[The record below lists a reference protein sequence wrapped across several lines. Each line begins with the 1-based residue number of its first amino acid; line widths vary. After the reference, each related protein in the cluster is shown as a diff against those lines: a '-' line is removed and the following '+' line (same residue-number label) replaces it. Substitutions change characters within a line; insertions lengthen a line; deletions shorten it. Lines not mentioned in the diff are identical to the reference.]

1 MLVKGQAV
9 ETYSTS
15 TSMGTFTPVSG
26 AASNLLATGTYHDD
40 VSSAVTSI
48 GFNFVMGGTT
58 YTQFSVNSNGNIR
71 LGATAISG
79 LTYSPISGLTAGFI
93 SPMGRDGEVEASGF
107 VRYEVTGTAP
117 NRVLTIEWKDWSPYA
132 NASLMQF
139 QAKLYE
145 TSNNINFVYGPI
157 TLAAGTSSTAQI
169 GLRGG
174 TLTTAFTNRASTI
187 TYFHTQHWNIAGR
200 GASSALTMPLN
211 QANSVFPS
219 SGLTYSF
226 SPSAT
231 STCNPTAVPTVGSIT
246 TTSANFTY
254 TLPGTV
260 TQYQIR
266 YRSECDFNNPS
277 ASSTWTTP
285 TIMGTSPWTL
295 SGLVPGRR
303 YEWQFRASAGSCTS
317 APGAWFNGGQF
328 ITTAGTCTVPSVVSA
343 AYTSTSASITYSA
356 GGVGLEYYFGTGVV
370 PAPSNCTGAPVAS
383 TTVAGTTI
391 TLVSLS
397 PATAYT
403 LYVRRAC
410 GLGDSSN
417 WTAAL
422 AFTTSCL
429 GASVPYNEGF
439 ESAVVP
445 AYPACVT
452 GVSAPTRNTTATGAA
467 PRTGTNFVNIR
478 WTPATT
484 NYLYSA
490 PVTLTG
496 STSYDFAA
504 WYITD
509 GLAGWTSLRIY
520 ANTAPT
526 ITGATL
532 VATAA
537 TPGATVYTQL
547 KGAYIPPS
555 TGDYYLI
562 VQSIHTTVPNDMS
575 IDDISIVVSPPPPT
589 ITSFTPS
596 SGCTGTTSVVIDGTN
611 FTDATAVTFGGTNAL
626 SYIVNSAT
634 QITAVVGSGTSGTI
648 AVTTS
653 GGSVTSGSP
662 ITINTTPGIPTYTGS
677 GTAII
682 PVNTSTTLSVTG
694 GGGTFDWYT
703 TATGGTSIFTG
714 ASYTTPNLCNNTTY
728 YVEENSGSCVS
739 PSRRAITVN
748 VTIPAI
754 TKTPA
759 NGLICSV
766 GGSVSMDA
774 TPLGATS
781 YTWTGGSGLSPT
793 TGATTTATPT
803 VTTAYT
809 LLADYG
815 GGCVASVPANVGVI
829 PGVTVAP
836 TASVAAI
843 CAGNTVTLNANLSS
857 SGFGVA
863 SIPFVFSTIPGTA
876 TTLCTN
882 GVQNVALQSGTL
894 DDGGW
899 STLPI
904 GFTYN
909 YFGNNYTTVNLGTNG
924 VLQFGAYN
932 ATDLGDYTYVGLPN
946 ATEPANIIAAMAS
959 DMDLRTKGTI
969 KYWTEGIS
977 PTRVFIVNWDSMG
990 GYSGTNGY
998 HTMQLKLY
1006 ETTGIVEV
1014 HVALATKPS
1023 AKTIGLQDLSRTIGA
1038 TPPGRNA
1045 FSTTITTPEAWR
1057 FSPPA
1062 AYTYA
1067 WTPGTYL
1074 DNTAIQI
1081 PTVSA
1086 SAPAASYTYNVAVTN
1101 PTTGCSADGD
1111 VSFSIVNTLSPVA
1124 TATPA
1129 ATPIC
1134 SSTNIALAYTPV
1146 VTGATQQW
1154 EVSTDGGGT
1163 WNPITGG
1170 TTATYVTT
1178 QSVTSMYRVVVT
1190 CSASSTSAPTAALVQ
1205 GAATDCYCI
1214 PAYTS
1219 GITAG
1224 DLISQIAIT
1233 GTTLLNNSGIGTTG
1247 PSYTFYGPPI
1257 YTGPSFSAT
1266 LEAGIPYSVNIT
1278 TGSFDGQNLA
1288 AWVDY
1293 NDNGI
1298 FDTTERIGFSTA
1310 ATTTAFE
1317 TTSFTINLAC
1327 PAPYGVHR
1335 MRVRQVWLTAGSSID
1350 PCASYGWGEAED
1362 YLVNVIPPSV
1372 CPPPNT
1378 ITATSVTTT
1387 SAVIGWTAGCTETSW
1402 DIFRTT
1408 STALPTASTAP
1419 TFTNVT
1425 ANPYTLTG
1433 LTAGTTY
1440 RVYVRARCSST
1451 NKSAWIPV
1459 LFNTLLINDGHC
1471 TPIDITPAI
1480 VVASPYAAAGFA
1492 SVNTHLDTTI
1502 ANNTTATFQSPGEPI
1517 GSCGAS
1523 GITNKTLWYKLTTP
1537 FCATPTLLISTN
1549 HPSTDF
1555 DTRLSVY
1562 RRVDPNSCTGGYT
1575 EIGCND
1581 DFVGATSTIT
1591 LTPNSALPTTNQY
1604 APGESVYIQASGYG
1618 AASGNYG
1625 LVIDAEPTVPT
1636 ISSVG
1641 AGSAVADWSA
1651 VLAPTWGSISGAYIQ
1666 WRPVG
1671 APATTAGTWI
1681 YKDASS
1687 TTHTITGL
1695 MPGTAYEVWA
1705 SYVCGNGGRWWSKKA
1720 TFTTNATCTVA
1731 TAPTITS
1738 IAPAPPRD
1746 CRRPSV
1752 TISAPGIEFSSYKIV
1767 RKRGS
1772 TLWYSGS
1779 YAPSASITYVD
1790 SRSLTYGWTYQYYI
1804 VGYCG
1809 TTIAY
1814 TSPMTNY
1821 TACSSARMGDPSAE
1835 ETDVV
1840 YTLPTGEMMYG
1851 LPFNEIAWQMSEGE
1865 GEINL
1870 QTTDANTYFG
1880 REVAKDVVVAKVGA
1894 MSIYPN
1900 PATSEATIS
1909 YTLEKEV
1916 SSMVIRVMDAQ
1927 GKEMMNETITNPE
1940 VSGIYNINLNN
1951 YSAGIY
1957 FVKIQAG
1964 DYTDAKKLVVD
1975 RR

>member
-1 MLVKGQAV
+1 M
-9 ETYSTS
+9 
-15 TSMGTFTPVSG
+15 
-26 AASNLLATGTYHDD
+26 
-40 VSSAVTSI
+40 
-48 GFNFVMGGTT
+48 
-58 YTQFSVNSNGNIR
+58 
-71 LGATAISG
+71 
-79 LTYSPISGLTAGFI
+79 
-93 SPMGRDGEVEASGF
+93 
-107 VRYEVTGTAP
+107 
-117 NRVLTIEWKDWSPYA
+117 
-132 NASLMQF
+132 
-139 QAKLYE
+139 
-145 TSNNINFVYGPI
+145 
-157 TLAAGTSSTAQI
+157 
-169 GLRGG
+169 
-174 TLTTAFTNRASTI
+174 
-187 TYFHTQHWNIAGR
+187 
-200 GASSALTMPLN
+200 
-211 QANSVFPS
+211 
-219 SGLTYSF
+219 
-226 SPSAT
+226 
-231 STCNPTAVPTVGSIT
+231 
-246 TTSANFTY
+246 
-254 TLPGTV
+254 
-260 TQYQIR
+260 
-266 YRSECDFNNPS
+266 
-277 ASSTWTTP
+277 
-285 TIMGTSPWTL
+285 
-295 SGLVPGRR
+295 
-303 YEWQFRASAGSCTS
+303 
-317 APGAWFNGGQF
+317 
-328 ITTAGTCTVPSVVSA
+328 
-343 AYTSTSASITYSA
+343 
-356 GGVGLEYYFGTGVV
+356 
-370 PAPSNCTGAPVAS
+370 
-383 TTVAGTTI
+383 
-391 TLVSLS
+391 
-397 PATAYT
+397 
-403 LYVRRAC
+403 
-410 GLGDSSN
+410 
-417 WTAAL
+417 
-422 AFTTSCL
+422 
-429 GASVPYNEGF
+429 
-439 ESAVVP
+439 
-445 AYPACVT
+445 
-452 GVSAPTRNTTATGAA
+452 
-467 PRTGTNFVNIR
+467 
-478 WTPATT
+478 
-484 NYLYSA
+484 
-490 PVTLTG
+490 TG

-728 YVEENSGSCVS
+728 YVEENTGLCVS

-1086 SAPAASYTYNVAVTN
+1086 SAPAGSYTYNVAVTN

-1129 ATPIC
+1129 VTPVC
-1134 SSTNIALAYTPV
+1134 SSTNITLTYSPIV
-1146 VTGATQQW
+1146 SGATQQW

-1247 PSYTFYGPPI
+1247 PSYTFYGPPA

-1298 FDTTERIGFSTA
+1298 FETSERIGFSTA

-1492 SVNTHLDTTI
+1492 SVNTHLDITI
-1502 ANNTTATFQSPGEPI
+1502 ANNTTATFEVGEPI

-1523 GITNKTLWYKLTTP
+1523 GTSNKTLWYKLTTP
-1537 FCATPTLLISTN
+1537 FCATPTLLISTD
-1549 HPSTDF
+1549 HPNTDF

-1562 RRVDPNSCTGGYT
+1562 RRVDVNSCTGGYT
-1575 EIGCND
+1575 EIGCSD

-1591 LTPNSALPTTNQY
+1591 LTPNSATPITNQY
-1604 APGESVYIQASGYG
+1604 APGESVYIQASGFG

-1636 ISSVG
+1636 ISSIG

-1651 VLAPTWGSISGAYIQ
+1651 VLAPTWGAISGAYIQ

-1790 SRSLTYGWTYQYYI
+1790 SRSLTYGLTYQYYI

-1821 TACSSARMGDPSAE
+1821 TACSASRMSDPSAE
-1835 ETDVV
+1835 EADVV

-1880 REVAKDVVVAKVGA
+1880 REEVKEAVVAKVGE

-1909 YTLEKEV
+1909 YTLEKEA
-1916 SSMVIRVMDAQ
+1916 SSMVIRVLDAQ
-1927 GKEMMNETITNPE
+1927 GKEMMNETIANPE

-1957 FVKIQAG
+1957 FVRIQAG